1 MINLPRQ
8 FEKFPDKPKENFGY
22 YFEKWVKTST
32 SNEEKV
38 CNKCYYKY
46 KDIKKVCLYFEVFQI
61 IGLDIV
67 DIETVSKVCK
77 VWNKSATY
85 YFSYFR
91 EIQYLLPFHVHT
103 PNEKKIL
110 WNNRNYL
117 PGHSKLLLE
126 LFKSTDWNDSEQV
139 KEVLKIANEKKQ
151 KDCWDLMC
159 TRYCNETFQIEDC
172 LEMLLIPNTVV
183 KSMSIKKLS
192 ELSIHKIP
200 IYLPLII
207 EYLKYNKNNDLITN
221 FLINISMKTIS
232 LRVQIY
238 WLLTVKIDDK
248 KHGKYFL
255 DMRAKIIYSI
265 HKIKNSINVITCGYR
280 FISLFQSIENY
291 NLQDIM
297 KHVKNNKKKI
307 FGPSIVLP
315 INTSITC
322 NDIIENDMKLFN
334 SATKPIMISCSTTNK
349 YINNY
354 RIIYKK
360 EDIRKDYIILQI
372 IKLIDLIL
380 KEEEKLD
387 LNIVTY
393 NILSTSSNDGFI
405 EMVPDSDTIYDIK
418 EKMNY
423 TVLNYIMENNKD
435 KTVDQI
441 RNKFMKSTAAYC
453 VITYILGIGDRH
465 LDNIMVTKNGELFHI
480 DYDFIL
486 GFDPKLT
493 NPHMRIIPEMV
504 DALGGLNSSYYH
516 EFKEICSRSYNC
528 LRRHYRMF
536 ICFFYLL
543 LDSSPK
549 ITINNTT
556 ITKQNIDN
564 FITSRL
570 LPGQSYREAQL
581 HICSKIENSSN
592 YYFSIIDFFHRHKKE
607 SVIGNIFTNSI
618 GKISD
623 IIVKK

>member
-1 MINLPRQ
+1 
-8 FEKFPDKPKENFGY
+8 
-22 YFEKWVKTST
+22 
-32 SNEEKV
+32 
-38 CNKCYYKY
+38 
-46 KDIKKVCLYFEVFQI
+46 
-61 IGLDIV
+61 
-67 DIETVSKVCK
+67 
-77 VWNKSATY
+77 
-85 YFSYFR
+85 
-91 EIQYLLPFHVHT
+91 
-103 PNEKKIL
+103 
-110 WNNRNYL
+110 
-117 PGHSKLLLE
+117 
-126 LFKSTDWNDSEQV
+126 
-139 KEVLKIANEKKQ
+139 
-151 KDCWDLMC
+151 
-159 TRYCNETFQIEDC
+159 
-172 LEMLLIPNTVV
+172 
-183 KSMSIKKLS
+183 
-192 ELSIHKIP
+192 
-200 IYLPLII
+200 
-207 EYLKYNKNNDLITN
+207 
-221 FLINISMKTIS
+221 
-232 LRVQIY
+232 
-238 WLLTVKIDDK
+238 
-248 KHGKYFL
+248 
-255 DMRAKIIYSI
+255 
-265 HKIKNSINVITCGYR
+265 
-280 FISLFQSIENY
+280 
-291 NLQDIM
+291 M

-315 INTSITC
+315 INTNITC
-322 NDIIENDMKLFN
+322 NDIIEDDIKLFN

-354 RIIYKK
+354 RLIYKK